1 MASSWRSV
9 TAVRARQ
16 HPVYGP
22 SSGYAVCPEVDRGT
36 ACGGWALRNGAKAFA
51 AYLST
56 VSAYEIEDLR
66 LGKKATAAFEQAE
79 ELHRAIDRYAYGPPT
94 IRFPRASSIRPAPRA
109 C

>member
-1 MASSWRSV
+1 
-9 TAVRARQ
+9 
-16 HPVYGP
+16 
-22 SSGYAVCPEVDRGT
+22 
-36 ACGGWALRNGAKAFA
+36 
-51 AYLST
+51 
-56 VSAYEIEDLR
+56 